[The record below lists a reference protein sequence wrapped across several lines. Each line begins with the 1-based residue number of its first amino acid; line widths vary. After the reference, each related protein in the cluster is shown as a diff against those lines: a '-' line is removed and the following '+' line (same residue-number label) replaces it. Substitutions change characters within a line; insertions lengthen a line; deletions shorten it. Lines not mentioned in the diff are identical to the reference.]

1 VTAVEVTMWA
11 VACDREGCDVRTD
24 KDGHSVWLT
33 EEIAL
38 KNVSMRD
45 RFIGFSEDADGN
57 HYCPG
62 HSGFCEVCDD
72 RKPLHTLVQDEG
84 EGWWQCRRH
93 LTEERPKPEEG
104 VLGMRAA
111 LRQRDR
117 G

>member
-1 VTAVEVTMWA
+1 MWA
-11 VACDREGCDVRTD
+11 VACDIDGCHVRTD

-33 EEIAL
+33 RELAE
-38 KNVSMRD
+38 KDVSSRD
-45 RFIGFSEDADGN
+45 RFIGFAEDDKGN
-57 HYCPG
+57 HYCPE

-72 RKPLHTLVQDEG
+72 RKPLSELVQDEQ
-84 EGWWQCRRH
+84 EGWMQCRRH
-93 LTEERPKPEEG
+93 LTENRPEPEEG